1 MYAFFYSDPPEYTAS
16 TDPTTILEGTDFSYS
31 FQFTA
36 NPLPAP
42 NSFTWT
48 KNNQSIN
55 DGRVAVSVSG
65 LAITGTVRDDSGVYQ
80 VTSSNAAGVGSASFT
95 LNIQCEC
102 FKLL

>member
-16 TDPTTILEGTDFSYS
+16 TDPTIILEGTDFSYS

-48 KNNQSIN
+48 KNNQTIN

-65 LAITGTVRDDSGVYQ
+65 LTITGTVRDDSGVYQ